1 MKANKSILSI
11 FIFFIIIFNNSVFSQ
26 NWKKSLSKTKIKIK
40 NKIKQEVKPLRID
53 FKINKINYNPLKN
66 PNSLILNL
74 NFSGE
79 NPNPISLSLSRIEFD
94 LYVNEKHTSKFYND
108 KKIKIPKN
116 GDFKFVENAEINI
129 IEAGK
134 TLFYKIIKKKV
145 NYKITGTYFLKTSI
159 GTFPLKINLMEKN
172 IN

>member
-1 MKANKSILSI
+1 MTAHKSILTF
-11 FIFFIIIFNNSVFSQ
+11 FIFCMIIINNYLFSQ
-26 NWKKSLSKTKIKIK
+26 NWEKSFSKTKIKIK
-40 NKIKQEVKPLRID
+40 NKIKKEVEPLSID
-53 FKINKINYNPLKN
+53 FKIIKINYNPLKN
-66 PNSLILNL
+66 PNSLNL
-74 NFSGE
+74 DLSFYGY
-79 NPNPISLSLSRIEFD
+79 NPNPIGISLSRIEFD

-134 TLFYKIIKKKV
+134 TLFYKIIKRKV

-159 GTFPLKINLMEKN
+159 GTFPLKTNLMEKN